1 MIQGQRYII
10 KVILLITLLHNLFT
24 QKRMNE
30 QDDVEEDSLEGV
42 LRGKR
47 DDEAEEMASPGDPDE
62 INSFD
67 PSMKTNHYESTGTYI
82 CELVGE
88 QRRLKRDKRSDDS
101 MNPEEYVETSL
112 LAFINKSK
120 SLHEKHYPS
129 NLYNDTNNIAL
140 KECHTFF
147 SP

>member
-120 SLHEKHYPS
+120 SLPEKHYPS
-129 NLYNDTNNIAL
+129 VQ
-140 KECHTFF
+140 
-147 SP
+147 